1 MDMKEKMNLQNEA
14 DFPEYLENVKDE
26 EEPEMIDYKAMDL
39 TEDEKMEYEMEK
51 ARKEEDYGINIWRP
65 QNRAQKGMKNNR

>member
-51 ARKEEDYGINIWRP
+51 ARKEEDYGDQYMEAAEQSTERHE
-65 QNRAQKGMKNNR
+65 K

>member
-26 EEPEMIDYKAMDL
+26 EEPEVIDYKAMDL

-51 ARKEEDYGINIWRP
+51 ARKEEDYGD
-65 QNRAQKGMKNNR
+65 QYMEAAE

>member
-51 ARKEEDYGINIWRP
+51 ARKEEDYGD
-65 QNRAQKGMKNNR
+65 QYMEAAE

>member
-1 MDMKEKMNLQNEA
+1 MDMKEKMENEM
-14 DFPEYLENVKDE
+14 DFPEYLKDAKTE

-51 ARKEEDYGINIWRP
+51 ARKEEDYGDRYME
-65 QNRAQKGMKNNR
+65 AVE